1 MRLLPAGNSGGAIYQ
16 QLSRFNLTEAS
27 FTFNS
32 ATNLGGALAQNNSIG
47 RLNQTTI
54 ANNSAGSGGGIA
66 QNNCSSN
73 LLVNLSTGVASAD
86 TAAVACLLHV
96 ICMTPAVA
104 ATLHLPGHQLGA
116 YA

>member
-1 MRLLPAGNSGGAIYQ
+1 MCLLPAGNSGGAIYQ

-32 ATNLGGALAQNNSIG
+32 ALNLGGALAQNNSIG

-66 QNNCSSN
+66 QNNCSSTM
-73 LLVNLSTGVASAD
+73 LVNLST
-86 TAAVACLLHV
+86 
-96 ICMTPAVA
+96 
-104 ATLHLPGHQLGA
+104 
-116 YA
+116 